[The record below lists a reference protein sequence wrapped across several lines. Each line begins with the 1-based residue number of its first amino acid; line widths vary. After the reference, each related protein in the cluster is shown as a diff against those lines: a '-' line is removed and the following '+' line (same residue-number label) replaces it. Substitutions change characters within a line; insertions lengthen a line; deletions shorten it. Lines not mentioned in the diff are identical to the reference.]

1 MRKFLVIQTA
11 FTGDV
16 ILATA
21 LVEKIHSIFPESEID
36 VLVRKGNE
44 SLLNNNNCI
53 NKILVW
59 NKKENKF
66 RNLIGMMRSIRKE
79 KYSDVINLQRFASS
93 GLLTIGSGAAITSGF
108 DKNPLSFFFTHK
120 APHKIG
126 NGKHEIERNQELI
139 RYFNST
145 AAVKPKLYPSPE
157 DYGSVKKY
165 QGTDYICIA
174 PGSVWFTKTFPKSKW
189 IEFIQS
195 FHSKFPDKNIFL
207 LGSPAEVELCN
218 EIIAGSGIQGINN
231 LAGQLSFLQSAALIR
246 GASMNYV
253 NDSAPLHMASAMNA
267 PVTAIY
273 CSTIPAFGF
282 GPLSDNSTVVET
294 RVNLSC
300 RPCGLHGFKKCPQ
313 GHFQCATTIEI
324 EQLR

>member
-1 MRKFLVIQTA
+1 MRKFLIIQTA

-16 ILATA
+16 ILATS
-21 LVEKIHSIFPESEID
+21 LVEKIHSIFPDSEID

-44 SLLNNNNCI
+44 SLLNNNTCI
-53 NKILVW
+53 RNILVW
-59 NKKENKF
+59 NKKEKKF
-66 RNLIGMMRSIRKE
+66 RNLFGMLGTIRKE

-93 GLLTIGSGAAITSGF
+93 GLLTIGSGASVTSGF
-108 DKNPLSFFFTHK
+108 DKNPFSFLFTHK
-120 APHKIG
+120 VPHKIG

-145 AAVKPKLYPSPE
+145 AAAKPKLYPSAD
-157 DYGSVKKY
+157 DYESVKKY
-165 QGTDYICIA
+165 QGSEYICIA
-174 PGSVWFTKTFPKSKW
+174 PGSVWFTKTFPESKW

-195 FHSKFPDKNIFL
+195 FHSKYPERKIFL
-207 LGSPAEVELCN
+207 LGSPAEIELCN
-218 EIIAGSGIQGINN
+218 EIISGSGIPGIHN

-246 GASMNYV
+246 GAIMNYV

-282 GPLSDNSTVVET
+282 GPLSDDSTVVET
-294 RVNLSC
+294 KVKLSC
-300 RPCGLHGFKKCPQ
+300 RPCGLHGFTKCPQ

-324 EQLR
+324 KQLV

>member
-1 MRKFLVIQTA
+1 MRKFLIIQTA

-16 ILATA
+16 ILATS
-21 LVEKIHSIFPESEID
+21 LVEKIHSIFPDSEID

-44 SLLNNNNCI
+44 SLLNNNTCI
-53 NKILVW
+53 RNILVW
-59 NKKENKF
+59 NKKEKKF
-66 RNLIGMMRSIRKE
+66 RNLFGMLGTIRKE

-93 GLLTIGSGAAITSGF
+93 GLLTIGSGAATTSGF
-108 DKNPLSFFFTHK
+108 DKNPFSFLFTHK
-120 APHKIG
+120 VPHNIG

-145 AAVKPKLYPSPE
+145 AAAKPKLYPSAD
-157 DYGSVKKY
+157 DYESVKKY
-165 QGTDYICIA
+165 QGSEYICIA
-174 PGSVWFTKTFPKSKW
+174 PGSVWFTKTFPESKW

-195 FHSKFPDKNIFL
+195 FHSKYPERKIFL
-207 LGSPAEVELCN
+207 LGSPAEIELCN
-218 EIIAGSGIQGINN
+218 EIISGSGIPGIHN

-246 GASMNYV
+246 GAIMNYV

-282 GPLSDNSTVVET
+282 GPLSDDSTVVET
-294 RVNLSC
+294 KVKLSC
-300 RPCGLHGFKKCPQ
+300 RPCGLHGFTKCPQ

-324 EQLR
+324 KQLV

>member
-1 MRKFLVIQTA
+1 MRKFLIIQTA

-16 ILATA
+16 ILATS
-21 LVEKIHSIFPESEID
+21 LVEKIHSIFPDSEID

-44 SLLNNNNCI
+44 SLLNNNTCI
-53 NKILVW
+53 RNILVW
-59 NKKENKF
+59 NKKEKKF
-66 RNLIGMMRSIRKE
+66 RNLFGMLGTIRKE

-93 GLLTIGSGAAITSGF
+93 GLLTIGSGAATTSGF
-108 DKNPLSFFFTHK
+108 DKNPFSFLFTHK
-120 APHKIG
+120 VPHKIG

-145 AAVKPKLYPSPE
+145 AAAKPKLYPSAD
-157 DYGSVKKY
+157 DYESVKKY
-165 QGTDYICIA
+165 QGSEYICIA
-174 PGSVWFTKTFPKSKW
+174 PGSVWFTKTFPESKW

-195 FHSKFPDKNIFL
+195 FHSKYPERKIFL
-207 LGSPAEVELCN
+207 LGSPAEIELCN
-218 EIIAGSGIQGINN
+218 EIISGSGIPGIHN

-246 GASMNYV
+246 GAIMNYV

-282 GPLSDNSTVVET
+282 GPLSDDSTVVET
-294 RVNLSC
+294 KVKLSC
-300 RPCGLHGFKKCPQ
+300 RPCGLHGFTKCPQ

-324 EQLR
+324 KQLV